1 MAALALVTAACASEA
16 PDLTEVV
23 VGPEGGLV
31 TSRDGVLS
39 LVFQPG
45 ALTREQTIQI
55 FPSDEP
61 PLVFGPAYR
70 VKPDIDLMID
80 VEVGY
85 QRALPNDTSAV
96 AVSAIRLEDYSNEE
110 GHWVALPRLSLH
122 EDQNLVRAYDSQ
134 LSLYYGMIDSGGG
147 SVTTSSVDNGN
158 SQGATDDNGVTGD
171 PTGDDMGDTDGAT
184 TDPTDT
190 DATDTETVDPGC
202 SDGNV
207 DEGELCFNATDF
219 PISGGPVDVTIG
231 DFDNDGSLD
240 LATANGDGTF
250 SVRLGDGSG
259 GFASELN
266 VAAGNGPA
274 GIDAGD
280 LDQAMGDD
288 LVIAL
293 SGSNQML
300 LLQSQGNG
308 SFGENLIALSG
319 MTPTEVL
326 VDDFTDDGIPDIV
339 ITNAGSGNIS
349 YFTFNAGL
357 GAEALYD
364 TGPVGAPVGLSR
376 GQYNFTGNQ
385 DVDAFAYGGGN
396 YAVMPGNGMGLSNSP
411 LNGALGTDLRR
422 AVGGDLGGTDAGDA
436 AVADFGM
443 GGVHVLIGDGQPNSF
458 SAMNFYPTG
467 TGTVDVAVGDFN
479 GDGDIDIVA
488 ANSGNDNVTLLSK
501 TGGSA
506 WDESNDYDVGSE
518 PSGVRAGDFNGDGVD
533 DIVVSNQAGNSVTVL
548 ISDP

>member
-1 MAALALVTAACASEA
+1 MI
-16 PDLTEVV
+16 
-23 VGPEGGLV
+23 GPEGGLV
-31 TSRDGVLS
+31 TSRDGVLT
-39 LVFQPG
+39 LVFHPG
-45 ALTREQTIQI
+45 ALTSETEIQI
-55 FPSDEP
+55 FPSDAP
-61 PLVFGPAYR
+61 PVVFGPAYR
-70 VKPDIDLMID
+70 VKPDIELMID

-85 QRALPNDTSAV
+85 QRLLPNDPSTA

-122 EDQNLVRAYDSQ
+122 EEQQLIRAYDSQ
-134 LSLYYGMIDSGGG
+134 LSLYYGMVDRGGG
-147 SVTTSSVDNGN
+147 SATSNGVDTGD
-158 SQGATDDNGVTGD
+158 SLGGTDDNGVTGD
-171 PTGDDMGDTDGAT
+171 LTGDESDTDGAT
-184 TDPTDT
+184 SDPTAT

-207 DEGELCFNATDF
+207 DEGEICFIAMDF
-219 PISGGPVDVTIG
+219 PISGGPVDVTVG

-250 SVRLGDGSG
+250 SVRLGDGAG

-308 SFGENLIALSG
+308 TFGENLIALSG
-319 MTPTEVL
+319 TTPTEVL
-326 VDDFTDDGIPDIV
+326 VDDFTADTIPDIL
-339 ITNAGSGNIS
+339 ISNAGSNNVS
-349 YFTFNAGL
+349 YFTFNGGL
-357 GAEALYD
+357 GAEALYT
-364 TGPVGAPVGLSR
+364 TGPVAAPVGLSR

-385 DVDAFAYGGGN
+385 DIDAFAYGGGA
-396 YAVMPGNGMGLSNSP
+396 YAILPGNGMGLGNSP
-411 LNGALGTDLRR
+411 LEGNVGTDLRR
-422 AVGGDLGGTDAGDA
+422 AVGGDFGGAEAGDA

-443 GGVHVLIGDGQPNSF
+443 GGVHVLLGDGQPNGFAGMS
-458 SAMNFYPTG
+458 FYPTG
-467 TGTVDVAVGDFN
+467 TGTVDVAAGDFN
-479 GDGDIDIVA
+479 GDGDIDFVA
-488 ANSGNDNVTLLSK
+488 ANSGDDNVTLLAK

-506 WDESNDYDVGSE
+506 WDESTDFDAGSG
-518 PSGVRAGDFNGDGVD
+518 PSGVVAGDLNGDGVD

-548 ISDP
+548 VSDP